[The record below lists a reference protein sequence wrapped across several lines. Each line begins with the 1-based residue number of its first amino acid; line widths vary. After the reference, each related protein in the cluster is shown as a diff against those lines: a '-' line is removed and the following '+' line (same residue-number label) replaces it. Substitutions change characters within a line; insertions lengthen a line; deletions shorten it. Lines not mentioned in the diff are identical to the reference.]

1 MLTHRKLNSCRAVS
15 RTGLLLIGLALLVGN
30 AAGVEAQR
38 LWTEQAPGQTAL
50 PALQQLNDALLD
62 LTEQVLPAII
72 SLQVRSNKGT
82 APNLP
87 PNHPPVPDPSVPITG
102 SGFIIK
108 SNGLAITNRHV
119 VDGDKA
125 GDGEEEIYV
134 RLFDG
139 TQTRA
144 KVLGRDPVGDLA
156 LLQIETETPLPV
168 VPLGDS
174 DALRVGEFVVAI
186 GSPFGFEHS
195 VTFGMISGKRRNFL
209 RSSVVGGYLQ
219 TDASIN
225 TGNSGGPLVNMR
237 GEVVGVNTATIRR
250 GVMGFAIP
258 VNAVKALLPQLHDYG
273 RVKRAYLGVRIDPID
288 RDKIIRLGLESPRG
302 AYVHEALN
310 GQPAQ
315 RAGIASGDI
324 IIGFDGREVNSPF
337 DLQTAVAASPVG
349 KKVRIEFLRQQ
360 ERQTVEL
367 ALGEMPE
374 N

>member
-1 MLTHRKLNSCRAVS
+1 MLTHRKLNSCRAVG
-15 RTGLLLIGLALLVGN
+15 RTGLLLVGLAFLVCSAG
-30 AAGVEAQR
+30 GVEAQR
-38 LWTEQAPGQTAL
+38 LWTEQAAGQPTL
-50 PALQQLNDALLD
+50 PALRQLNDALLD

-72 SLQVRSNKGT
+72 SLQVRGDEGA
-82 APNLP
+82 APDLP
-87 PNHPPVPDPSVPITG
+87 PNHPPVPDPSMQITG

-108 SNGLAITNRHV
+108 ANGLAITNQHV
-119 VDGDKA
+119 VQD
-125 GDGEEEIYV
+125 EEDIHV

-139 TQTRA
+139 TQARA
-144 KVLGRDPVGDLA
+144 KVLGRDIIGDMA

-174 DALRVGEFVVAI
+174 DALQVGEFVVAI
-186 GSPFGFEHS
+186 GSPFGFENS

-209 RSSVVGGYLQ
+209 RSSAVGGYLQ

-225 TGNSGGPLVNMR
+225 TGNSGGPLLNMR

-258 VNAVKALLPQLHDYG
+258 INAVKASLPQLHDYG
-273 RVKRAYLGVRIDPID
+273 HVKRAYLGVRIESLN

-302 AYVHEALN
+302 AYIHEVLK

-315 RAGIASGDI
+315 QAGLAIGDI
-324 IIGFDGREVNSPF
+324 IVGFDGREVSSPF
-337 DLQTAVAASPVG
+337 DLQTAVAASPIG

-360 ERQTVEL
+360 QRQTIEL

>member
-1 MLTHRKLNSCRAVS
+1 MLTHRKLSPRRAVS
-15 RTGLLLIGLALLVGN
+15 RISLLLIGLAFLSAG

-38 LWTEQAPGQTAL
+38 LWTEQAAGQTAP

-62 LTEQVLPAII
+62 LTERVLPAII
-72 SLQVRSNKGT
+72 SLQVRSDKS
-82 APNLP
+82 APANLP
-87 PNHPPVPDPSVPITG
+87 PNHPPVPDPSLPITG

-108 SNGLAITNRHV
+108 ANGLAVTNQHV
-119 VDGDKA
+119 VGDK
-125 GDGEEEIYV
+125 DDVYV

-144 KVLGRDPVGDLA
+144 RVLGRDTVGDMA

-174 DALRVGEFVVAI
+174 DALRVGELVVAI
-186 GSPFGFEHS
+186 GSPIGFEHS
-195 VTFGMISGKRRNFL
+195 VTFGIVSGKRRNFL
-209 RSSVVGGYLQ
+209 RSSAVGGYLQ
-219 TDASIN
+219 TDAAIT

-237 GEVVGVNTATIRR
+237 GEVIGVNTATIRR
-250 GVMGFAIP
+250 GIMGFAIP
-258 VNAVKALLPQLHDYG
+258 VNAVKASLPQLHDYG
-273 RVKRAYLGVRIDPID
+273 RVRRAYLGVRIDPLD

-302 AYVHEALN
+302 AYVHEVLS

-315 RAGIASGDI
+315 RAGIAIGDI
-324 IIGFDGREVNSPF
+324 IVGFDGHAVNSPF
-337 DLQTAVAASPVG
+337 DLQAAVAASPVG
-349 KKVRIEFLRQQ
+349 KMVRIELLRQQ

>member
-1 MLTHRKLNSCRAVS
+1 MLTHRKLDSCRTLS
-15 RTGLLLIGLALLVGN
+15 RAGLLLIGLAFLVAS

-38 LWTEQAPGQTAL
+38 LWTEQAAGQPAL
-50 PALQQLNDALLD
+50 PTLQQLNDALLD

-72 SLQVRSNKGT
+72 SLQVRGDKGAT
-82 APNLP
+82 PDLP
-87 PNHPPVPDPSVPITG
+87 RNHPPVPDPSMPITG

-108 SNGLAITNRHV
+108 ANGLAITNQHV
-119 VDGDKA
+119 VQGK
-125 GDGEEEIYV
+125 EEIHV
-134 RLFDG
+134 RLSDG

-144 KVLGRDPVGDLA
+144 KVLGSDTIGDMA

-174 DALRVGEFVVAI
+174 DTLRVGEFVVAI
-186 GSPFGFEHS
+186 GSPFGFENS

-209 RSSVVGGYLQ
+209 RSSAVGGYLQ
-219 TDASIN
+219 TDAAIN
-225 TGNSGGPLVNMR
+225 TGNSGGPLLNMR

-250 GVMGFAIP
+250 GAMGFAIP
-258 VNAVKALLPQLHDYG
+258 INAVKASLPQLHDYG
-273 RVKRAYLGVRIDPID
+273 HVKRAYLGVRIDPLD

-302 AYVHEALN
+302 AYIHEVLQ

-315 RAGIASGDI
+315 QAGLAIGDI
-324 IIGFDGREVNSPF
+324 IVGFDGREVNSPF
-337 DLQTAVAASPVG
+337 DLQTAVAASPIG
-349 KKVRIEFLRQQ
+349 KMVRIEFLRQQ
-360 ERQTVEL
+360 QRQTIEL

>member
-1 MLTHRKLNSCRAVS
+1 MLTHRKLDACRVVS
-15 RTGLLLIGLALLVGN
+15 RTRLLLIGLAFV
-30 AAGVEAQR
+30 ACSAVAVEAQR
-38 LWTEQAPGQTAL
+38 LWTEQAPGQPAL
-50 PALQQLNDALLD
+50 PPLQQLNDALLD
-62 LTEQVLPAII
+62 LTEQVLPAVI
-72 SLQVRSNKGT
+72 SLQVRGDEKAAAS
-82 APNLP
+82 LP

-108 SNGLAITNRHV
+108 ANGLAITNQHV
-119 VDGDKA
+119 VGDK
-125 GDGEEEIYV
+125 DEIYV

-139 TQTRA
+139 TRSRA
-144 KVLGRDPVGDLA
+144 KVLGRDTIGDMA
-156 LLQIETETPLPV
+156 LLLIETETSLPV

-195 VTFGMISGKRRNFL
+195 VTFGMVSGKRRNFL

-237 GEVVGVNTATIRR
+237 GEVIGVNTATIRR
-250 GVMGFAIP
+250 GGMGFAIP
-258 VNAVKALLPQLHDYG
+258 VNAIKASLPQLHDYG
-273 RVKRAYLGVRIDPID
+273 RVKRAYLGVSINPLD
-288 RDKIIRLGLESPRG
+288 RDKVIRLGLESPRG
-302 AYVHEALN
+302 AYVDEVLS

-315 RAGIASGDI
+315 QAGIATGDI

-337 DLQTAVAASPVG
+337 DLQAAVAASPVG

-360 ERQTVEL
+360 QRQTVEL

>member
-1 MLTHRKLNSCRAVS
+1 MLTRRKFNSCRAVD
-15 RTGLLLIGLALLVGN
+15 RVGLLVIGLVFFAAS

-38 LWTEQAPGQTAL
+38 LWTERAPGQTIL

-62 LTEQVLPAII
+62 LTEQVLPAVI
-72 SLQVRSNKGT
+72 SLQVSGDKS
-82 APNLP
+82 AASNLP
-87 PNHPPVPDPSVPITG
+87 RNHPPVPDPSRPITG

-108 SNGLAITNRHV
+108 ANGLAITNQHV
-119 VDGDKA
+119 VQDK
-125 GDGEEEIYV
+125 EEIHV

-139 TQTRA
+139 TQARA
-144 KVLGRDPVGDLA
+144 KVLGRDTIGDMA

-174 DALRVGEFVVAI
+174 EALRVGEFVVAI

-195 VTFGMISGKRRNFL
+195 VTFGVISGKNRNFL
-209 RSSVVGGYLQ
+209 RSSAVGGYLQ
-219 TDASIN
+219 TDAPIN

-258 VNAVKALLPQLHDYG
+258 VNAVKASLPQLHDYG
-273 RVKRAYLGVRIDPID
+273 RVKRAYLGVRIEPLD
-288 RDKIIRLGLESPRG
+288 RDKVIRLGLESPRG
-302 AYVHEALN
+302 AYIHEVVKD
-310 GQPAQ
+310 QPAQ
-315 RAGIASGDI
+315 QAGLAIGDI
-324 IIGFDGREVNSPF
+324 IVGFDDREVNSPF

-349 KKVRIEFLRQQ
+349 KTVRIEFLRQQ
-360 ERQTVEL
+360 QRQAVEL

-374 N
+374 H

>member
-15 RTGLLLIGLALLVGN
+15 RTGLLLVGFAFLVCS

-38 LWTEQAPGQTAL
+38 LWTEQAAGQPAL
-50 PALQQLNDALLD
+50 PALRQLNDALLD
-62 LTEQVLPAII
+62 LTKQVLPAII
-72 SLQVRSNKGT
+72 SLQVRGDEGA
-82 APNLP
+82 APDLP
-87 PNHPPVPDPSVPITG
+87 RNHPPVPDPSMQITG

-108 SNGLAITNRHV
+108 ANGLAITNQHV
-119 VDGDKA
+119 VQDQED
-125 GDGEEEIYV
+125 IHV

-139 TQTRA
+139 TQARA
-144 KVLGRDPVGDLA
+144 KVLGRDTIGDMA

-174 DALRVGEFVVAI
+174 DALQVGEFVVAI
-186 GSPFGFEHS
+186 GSPFGFENS

-209 RSSVVGGYLQ
+209 RSSAVGGYLQ

-225 TGNSGGPLVNMR
+225 TGNSGGPLLNMR

-258 VNAVKALLPQLHDYG
+258 INAVKASLPQLHDYG
-273 RVKRAYLGVRIDPID
+273 HVKRAYLGVRIESLN

-302 AYVHEALN
+302 AYIHEVLK

-315 RAGIASGDI
+315 QAGLAIGDI
-324 IIGFDGREVNSPF
+324 IVGFDGREVSSPF
-337 DLQTAVAASPVG
+337 DLQTAVAASPIG

-360 ERQTVEL
+360 QRQTIEL

>member
-1 MLTHRKLNSCRAVS
+1 MSTRRKLNSCRVVS
-15 RTGLLLIGLALLVGN
+15 LIGLLLTGLALMGVG
-30 AAGVEAQR
+30 ARGAEAQR
-38 LWTEQAPGQTAL
+38 LWTEKAAGQIAL
-50 PALQQLNDALLD
+50 PAFQQLNDALLD

-72 SLQVRSNKGT
+72 SLQVRSDKN
-82 APNLP
+82 AADLP
-87 PNHPPVPDPSVPITG
+87 PNHPPVPDPSMPVAG

-108 SNGLAITNRHV
+108 SNGLAITNQHV
-119 VDGDKA
+119 VEDK
-125 GDGEEEIYV
+125 EEIYV

-144 KVLGRDPVGDLA
+144 RVLGRDVLGDMA

-219 TDASIN
+219 TDASIT

-250 GVMGFAIP
+250 GTMGFAIP
-258 VNAVKALLPQLHDYG
+258 VNAVKASLPQLHDYG
-273 RVKRAYLGVRIDPID
+273 RVKRAYLGVRIDPLD

-302 AYVHEALN
+302 AYVHEVLS

-315 RAGIASGDI
+315 RAGIAIGDI
-324 IIGFDGREVNSPF
+324 IVGFDGHEVNSPF
-337 DLQTAVAASPVG
+337 DLQAAVASSPVG
-349 KKVRIEFLRQQ
+349 KRVRIEFLRQQ
-360 ERQTVEL
+360 QRQTIEL

>member
-1 MLTHRKLNSCRAVS
+1 VLTHRKLDSCRAVS
-15 RTGLLLIGLALLVGN
+15 RAGLLLIGLVFLVCS

-38 LWTEQAPGQTAL
+38 LWTEQAAGQPAL
-50 PALQQLNDALLD
+50 PTLQQLNDALLD

-72 SLQVRSNKGT
+72 SLQVRGDEGA
-82 APNLP
+82 APDLP
-87 PNHPPVPDPSVPITG
+87 RNHPPVPDPSMPITG

-108 SNGLAITNRHV
+108 ANGLAITNQHV
-119 VDGDKA
+119 VQDKE
-125 GDGEEEIYV
+125 DIHV

-139 TQTRA
+139 TQARA
-144 KVLGRDPVGDLA
+144 KVLGRDTIGDMA

-174 DALRVGEFVVAI
+174 DALQVGEFVVAI
-186 GSPFGFEHS
+186 GSPFGFENS

-209 RSSVVGGYLQ
+209 RSSAVGGYLQ

-225 TGNSGGPLVNMR
+225 TGNSGGPLLNMR

-258 VNAVKALLPQLHDYG
+258 INAVKASLAQLHDYG
-273 RVKRAYLGVRIDPID
+273 HVKRAYLGVRIESLD
-288 RDKIIRLGLESPRG
+288 RDMIIRLGLESPRG
-302 AYVHEALN
+302 AYIHEVLK

-315 RAGIASGDI
+315 QAGLAIGDI
-324 IIGFDGREVNSPF
+324 IVGFDGREVSSPF
-337 DLQTAVAASPVG
+337 DLQTAVAASPIG

>member
-1 MLTHRKLNSCRAVS
+1 MLTHRKLDSCRAVS
-15 RTGLLLIGLALLVGN
+15 RAGLLLIGLAFLVCS

-38 LWTEQAPGQTAL
+38 LWTEQAAGQPAL
-50 PALQQLNDALLD
+50 PTLQQLNDALLD

-72 SLQVRSNKGT
+72 SLQVRGDEGA
-82 APNLP
+82 APDLP
-87 PNHPPVPDPSVPITG
+87 RNHPPVPDPSMPITG

-108 SNGLAITNRHV
+108 ANGLAITNQHV
-119 VDGDKA
+119 VQDKE
-125 GDGEEEIYV
+125 DIHV

-139 TQTRA
+139 TQARA
-144 KVLGRDPVGDLA
+144 KVLGRDTIGDMA

-174 DALRVGEFVVAI
+174 DALQVGEFVVAI

-195 VTFGMISGKRRNFL
+195 VTFGVISGKRRNFL
-209 RSSVVGGYLQ
+209 RSSAVGGYLQ

-225 TGNSGGPLVNMR
+225 TGNSGGPLLNMR

-258 VNAVKALLPQLHDYG
+258 INAVKASLAQLHDYG
-273 RVKRAYLGVRIDPID
+273 HVKRAYLGVRIDPLD
-288 RDKIIRLGLESPRG
+288 RDMIIRLGLESPRG
-302 AYVHEALN
+302 AYIHEVLK

-315 RAGIASGDI
+315 QAGLAIGDI
-324 IIGFDGREVNSPF
+324 IVGFDGREVNSPF
-337 DLQTAVAASPVG
+337 DLQTAVAASPIG

>member
-15 RTGLLLIGLALLVGN
+15 RAGLLLFGLAFLAAS

-38 LWTEQAPGQTAL
+38 LWTEQATGQPPL
-50 PALQQLNDALLD
+50 PALRQLNDALLD
-62 LTEQVLPAII
+62 LTKQALPAII
-72 SLQVRSNKGT
+72 SLQVRGDKG
-82 APNLP
+82 AVPDLP
-87 PNHPPVPDPSVPITG
+87 RNHPPVPDPSMPITG

-108 SNGLAITNRHV
+108 ANGLAITNQHV
-119 VDGDKA
+119 VQDKE
-125 GDGEEEIYV
+125 DIHV

-139 TQTRA
+139 TQARA
-144 KVLGRDPVGDLA
+144 KVLGRDIIGDMA

-174 DALRVGEFVVAI
+174 DALQVGEFVVAI

-209 RSSVVGGYLQ
+209 RSSAVGGYLQ

-225 TGNSGGPLVNMR
+225 TGNSGGPLLNMR
-237 GEVVGVNTATIRR
+237 GEAVGVNTATIRR
-250 GVMGFAIP
+250 GAMGFAIP
-258 VNAVKALLPQLHDYG
+258 INAVKASLPQLHDYG
-273 RVKRAYLGVRIDPID
+273 HVKRAYLGVRIDPLD

-302 AYVHEALN
+302 AYIHEVLK

-315 RAGIASGDI
+315 QAGLAIGDI
-324 IIGFDGREVNSPF
+324 IVGFDGREVNSPF
-337 DLQTAVAASPVG
+337 DLQTAVAASPIG

-360 ERQTVEL
+360 QRQTIEL

>member
-1 MLTHRKLNSCRAVS
+1 MLTHRKPNACRALG
-15 RTGLLLIGLALLVGN
+15 RTRLLVIGLAFVVCSS
-30 AAGVEAQR
+30 AAVEAQR
-38 LWTEQAPGQTAL
+38 LWTEQTPGQTAL
-50 PALQQLNDALLD
+50 PSLQQLNDALLD
-62 LTEQVLPAII
+62 LTGQVLPAII
-72 SLQVRSNKGT
+72 SLQVRGDKS
-82 APNLP
+82 APANLP
-87 PNHPPVPDPSVPITG
+87 PNHPPVPDPSMPITG

-108 SNGLAITNRHV
+108 ANGLAITNQHV
-119 VDGDKA
+119 VQDK
-125 GDGEEEIYV
+125 EEIHV

-139 TQTRA
+139 TQARA
-144 KVLGRDPVGDLA
+144 EVLGRDTIGDMA
-156 LLQIETETPLPV
+156 LLQIETEIPLPV

-174 DALRVGEFVVAI
+174 DALRVGEFVVAV

-195 VTFGMISGKRRNFL
+195 VTFGMISGKYRNFL
-209 RSSVVGGYLQ
+209 RSSAVGGYLQ
-219 TDASIN
+219 TDAAIN
-225 TGNSGGPLVNMR
+225 TGNSGGPLFNMR

-250 GVMGFAIP
+250 GAMGFAIP
-258 VNAVKALLPQLHDYG
+258 INAVKTSLPQLHDYG
-273 RVKRAYLGVRIDPID
+273 YVKRAYLGVRIDPLD

-302 AYVHEALN
+302 AYVHEALK

-315 RAGIASGDI
+315 RAGLAPGDI

-360 ERQTVEL
+360 QRQTVEL